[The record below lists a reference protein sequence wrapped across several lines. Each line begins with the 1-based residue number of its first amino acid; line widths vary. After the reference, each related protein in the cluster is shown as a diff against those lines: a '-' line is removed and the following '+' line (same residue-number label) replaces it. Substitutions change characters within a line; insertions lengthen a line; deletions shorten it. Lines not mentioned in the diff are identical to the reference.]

1 MNGRRIR
8 IMYRNRRCLEP
19 LFYPGKAHGFLCAP
33 ARAGKFRD
41 VLAQILMSAGGAGR
55 GLTGAPYSLLMVDIK
70 GQGCA
75 VTHRQ
80 RKKSG
85 KVFRL
90 DPFNLMERL
99 PGVEECPPLARVDPM
114 KRLDPLSKTFG
125 ADCDNLTEALVPHD
139 AHGESYWVNA
149 ARKLGSGMTM
159 LQKTYWPEKTLVDVY
174 HTIAGPELQL
184 VAQDAMPGGP
194 LWSSRP
200 EHQFIVDRLAFA
212 ATAEPGDKHFQSVV
226 STATVAMGFM
236 GNACIADSL
245 SGSTL
250 EPEDLTREPIT
261 VYLILPGEYLGGNT
275 SNWFRLMSGCF
286 VDAVMRSTHRS
297 VQVLGLLDEFK
308 SAVGR
313 LGVIETAMGL
323 AAGYGLQ
330 LLPVFQN
337 LSQLQELN
345 PQGWET
351 FLANSGFRIFFA
363 PRDKTT
369 SDYISDMAGVS
380 SVRGF
385 SCSMGIRPDGGL
397 SMNVGSSSQERRC
410 FMPHET
416 RYNLGQDEALVFG
429 DFPGKGGFIRAGRR
443 PYYEPDAQGCNEW
456 AGMYDPD
463 PYEYMAT
470 QEQKHGGGMAG

>member
-41 VLAQILMSAGGAGR
+41 VLAQILMSAGGAGH

-80 RKKSG
+80 RKTFG

-99 PGVEECPPLARVDPM
+99 PGVKECPPLARVDPM
-114 KRLDPLSKTFG
+114 KRLDPLSRTFG
-125 ADCDNLTEALVPHD
+125 ADSDNLAEAGIPHNP
-139 AHGESYWVNA
+139 HGDPYFVNA
-149 ARKLGSGMTM
+149 GRELASGVIMQT
-159 LQKTYWPEKTLVDVY
+159 KKWWPDKTLVDVY
-174 HTIAGPELQL
+174 HTIAGPELQFFAL
-184 VAQDAMPGGP
+184 DAMPGGSR
-194 LWSSRP
+194 WSSSP
-200 EHQFIVDRLAFA
+200 EHQFIVDRLSFA
-212 ATAEPGDKHFQSVV
+212 ATAAPDDKHFQSVV
-226 STATVAMGFM
+226 SETRVAFQFI

-245 SGSTL
+245 SASTL
-250 EPEDLTREPIT
+250 EPEQLTREPVT
-261 VYLILPGEYLGGNT
+261 VFLILPGAYLGGNT
-275 SNWFRLMSGCF
+275 ANWFRLMCGCF
-286 VDAVMRSTHRS
+286 VDGVMRSTRRT
-297 VQVLGLLDEFK
+297 VPVLGLLDEFK

-337 LSQLQELN
+337 LSQLQELY

-351 FLANSGFRIFFA
+351 FLANSGFRIFFP

-369 SDYISDMAGVS
+369 SI
-380 SVRGF
+380 
-385 SCSMGIRPDGGL
+385 
-397 SMNVGSSSQERRC
+397 
-410 FMPHET
+410 T
-416 RYNLGQDEALVFG
+416 
-429 DFPGKGGFIRAGRR
+429 
-443 PYYEPDAQGCNEW
+443 
-456 AGMYDPD
+456 
-463 PYEYMAT
+463 
-470 QEQKHGGGMAG
+470 